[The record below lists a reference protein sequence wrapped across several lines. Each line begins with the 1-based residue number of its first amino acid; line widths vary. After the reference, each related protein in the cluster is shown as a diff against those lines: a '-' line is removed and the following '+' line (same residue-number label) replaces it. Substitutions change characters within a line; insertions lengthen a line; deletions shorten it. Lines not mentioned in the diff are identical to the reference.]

1 MSQFDDI
8 REQLRASPKR
18 WLITGT
24 GGFIASALA
33 EELLALGQSVVG
45 IDSFVTGH
53 RHNVDSVKTG
63 ARNPDLYRFIE
74 GDIRDLDTCR
84 QAMEGIDVVL
94 HQAAMGSVPRSI
106 ADPLTTHHHNV
117 TGFLNILVAARD
129 ARVPRMVYA
138 SSSSVYGDHPGLPK
152 QENLLGEPMSPYA
165 VSKRVD
171 EMYGAVFS
179 KLYELE
185 IIGLR
190 YFNVFGRRQDPAGQY
205 AAVIPR
211 WIDHLARNE
220 ECVIFGDGSSSRD
233 FCYIDNVVQANL
245 LAATADSSATGTI
258 YNVGTGSNTN
268 LLDLLAALRAN
279 VSRYVPAAA
288 NSRPRFAEPRPGDV
302 PHSQASIERISRAL
316 GYVPT
321 HDVAAGLG
329 LTVDWF
335 MAKRSR

>member
-1 MSQFDDI
+1 MSQFDEI
-8 REQLRASPKR
+8 REQLRSNPKR

-24 GGFIASALA
+24 GGFIGSALA
-33 EELLALGQSVVG
+33 EQLLALGQEVVG

-53 RHNVDSVKTG
+53 RHNVDDVK
-63 ARNPDLYRFIE
+63 E
-74 GDIRDLDTCR
+74 
-84 QAMEGIDVVL
+84 
-94 HQAAMGSVPRSI
+94 AAMGSVPRSI

-129 ARVPRMVYA
+129 NGVQRMVYA

-152 QENLLGEPMSPYA
+152 REELIGEPMSPYA

-171 EMYGAVFS
+171 EMYAAVFT

-185 IIGLR
+185 LIGLR
-190 YFNVFGRRQDPAGQY
+190 YFNVFGRRQDPQGQY

-211 WIDHLARNE
+211 WIDHLARSE
-220 ECVIFGDGSSSRD
+220 ECVIYGDGTNSRD

-245 LAATADSSATGTI
+245 LAAMADPAATGTI
-258 YNVGTGSNTN
+258 YNVGAGGNTN

-279 VSRYVPAAA
+279 VARYVPAAA
-288 NSRPRFAEPRPGDV
+288 DAEPRFGDPRPGDV
-302 PHSQASIERISRAL
+302 PHSQASIERISSAL
-316 GYVPT
+316 GYAPT
-321 HDVAAGLG
+321 HDVMTGLG

-335 MAKRSR
+335 LGRTR